1 MIKKTVCT
9 ISAAVLFWTMPLFST
24 PFFDGL
30 SPLKADAA
38 VSTAANALD
47 KTRVEDDLDVSE
59 YPSSATE
66 SVRVVSFSEY
76 CFAEDLINSGNYALY
91 VYVYYPSG
99 KALSVRD
106 GVHTVNMALTYDEE
120 GEPIRYENCALRYLS
135 ASESGTVVKLRVVG
149 NIDAIF
155 ANARAMEE
163 ESGERRYDVAGVQLL
178 EMGAAGAKDYTIG
191 ETYLYTGYA
200 KGYGSESKT
209 VSTLTVANE
218 KTISLNVHSTY
229 YSPEGTNG
237 KDYTQDSLASVYF
250 SVPNEYIEK
259 YGVLYAVHAE
269 FIRAVLNPAII
280 TDNLNFCNLLQKK
293 VLSDQSDFGYSAI
306 GLGDSYGYTED
317 IFGNVEFRSDT
328 IYDPSD
334 ALNTILNAETGL
346 GRLDRIDQVY
356 YTGGAP
362 VEGYTVDN
370 DRAKTFIYDHSV
382 NRDVAG
388 KYDSRFFSSIDEKK
402 EITYSAD
409 DNFSLTSERY
419 TMEKFLF
426 FCWSQKVSGE
436 TFEVPAVQE
445 IKKCESADQI
455 ERDYYINAN
464 DFDAVR
470 ALYEETDSTVYIF
483 HFACD
488 DYFSQKGMLLKN
500 GVQAPSNLGNVYI
513 AKQTAYIDFD
523 VIDITMRN
531 SEGKSTVLG
540 VVSDPIDIFRDYTP
554 PVDPVKDYIYVV
566 YIVMTVAL
574 AGIILTIII
583 KRKWRDG

>member
-9 ISAAVLFWTMPLFST
+9 IAAAVLFWAMPLLMLSSFYST
-24 PFFDGL
+24 

-76 CFAEDLINSGNYALY
+76 CFAEDLINCGNYALY

-106 GVHTVNMALTYDEE
+106 GVHTVNMAVTYDEE
-120 GEPIRYENCALRYLS
+120 GEPVRYENCALRYLS

-209 VSTLTVANE
+209 ASTLTVANE

-237 KDYTQDSLASVYF
+237 KEYTQDTLASVYF

-269 FIRAVLNPAII
+269 FIRAAMNPAII
-280 TDNLNFCNLLQKK
+280 TDNLTFYDLLRQK
-293 VLSDQSDFGYSAI
+293 VLSDQSDLGYSAI

-328 IYDPSD
+328 VYDPSD
-334 ALNTILNAETGL
+334 ALNTIINAETGL

-356 YTGGAP
+356 YTGGEA

-382 NRDVAG
+382 NRDVAE

-426 FCWSQKVSGE
+426 FCWSRKVSGE

-445 IKKCESADQI
+445 IKKCENADQI
-455 ERDYYINAN
+455 ESDYYVNAN

-470 ALYEETDSTVYIF
+470 ALYEKTDSTVYIF

-488 DYFSQKGMLLKN
+488 DYYSQKGMLLKN

-554 PVDPVKDYIYVV
+554 PVGYLPNWLPYAIAIGCVLTTSLIVVILIQINRRKD
-566 YIVMTVAL
+566 
-574 AGIILTIII
+574 
-583 KRKWRDG
+583 